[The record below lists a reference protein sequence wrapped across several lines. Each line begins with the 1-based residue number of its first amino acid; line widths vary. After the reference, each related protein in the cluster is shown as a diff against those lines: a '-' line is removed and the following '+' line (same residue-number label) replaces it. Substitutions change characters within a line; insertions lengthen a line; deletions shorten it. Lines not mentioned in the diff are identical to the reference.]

1 MVIRKLLMM
10 SLVLCIQA
18 AEPITV
24 GLEKSVLSLNPLLL
38 SREVESQVVDMAF
51 DRLVTLDDK
60 GAYVPQMLSGWEI
73 SKDGR
78 DILLTLRPG
87 QVWQDGKPITAEDV
101 VHTWHMLS
109 LPEVRK
115 VFDLEGVR
123 TLDSVKAEGPLKVRI
138 HLRQA
143 RATLLADLYN
153 FQPVPRHLYGTG
165 ADRYSH
171 PLNLAPVGSGP
182 YRVLAGATSKEMH
195 LELWPGYKGPHPG
208 RWERFYFRVQSEEP
222 AVYVRQLKSGDFHFA
237 AMDWF
242 HHYLLRKGV
251 FGDGRLVPRT
261 VPTASFDTFWLNCD
275 PKSSLLSD
283 QWLRVA
289 LAELLPWEFL
299 MAQRSLRS
307 NRPAYSLW
315 PPQSWAFDASAQH
328 LPKLERA
335 RELLDAAGW
344 EMGPAGHRV
353 NAKGRELR
361 LVVYARQ
368 VFSTTDA
375 VQAFCEL
382 AEKVGIA
389 IELRRIS
396 VDEVTNM
403 SAKGQ
408 GDIWC
413 YPWNTSL
420 DPNDDAPLFTTAG
433 IASGVNVCHFRN
445 AEVDHLF
452 DLGRHELDP
461 AARKNLYLQINT
473 IVQREHPIIQLT
485 YGVAYLGISPHLQGV
500 AFNSLGQSYGFVPG
514 RRGWALTP

>member
-1 MVIRKLLMM
+1 MVIRKMLM
-10 SLVLCIQA
+10 LGLALCLQA
-18 AEPITV
+18 AEPIRV

-38 SREVESQVVDMAF
+38 AREVESQVVDMVF

-87 QVWQDGKPITAEDV
+87 LVWQDGKPVEAEDV
-101 VHTWHMLS
+101 VYTWRMLS

-115 VFDLEGVR
+115 IFDLEGVR
-123 TLDSVKAEGPLKVRI
+123 TLDSLKAEGPLKVRI

-143 RATLLADLYN
+143 RATLLVDLYN
-153 FQPVPRHLYGTG
+153 FQPIPRHLYGAG

-171 PLNLAPVGSGP
+171 PLNFAPVGSGP
-182 YRVLAGATSKEMH
+182 YRVLPGATSKEIH
-195 LELWPGYKGPHPG
+195 LERWPGYKGPHPG
-208 RWERFYFRVQSEEP
+208 SWERFDFRVQSEEP
-222 AVYVRQLKSGDFHFA
+222 AEYTRQLKSGEYHFA

-251 FGDGRLVPRT
+251 FGDGSLLPRT

-275 PKSSLLSD
+275 PQRSVLSD
-283 QWLRVA
+283 QRLRVA

-299 MAQRSLRS
+299 MGQRSLRS
-307 NRPAYSLW
+307 NRAANSLW
-315 PPQSWAFDASAQH
+315 PPQSWAYDSSGQH
-328 LPKLERA
+328 LPKLDRA

-344 EMGPAGHRV
+344 TIGPQGHRV
-353 NAKGRELR
+353 NAQGREMH
-361 LVVYARQ
+361 LVMYARQ
-368 VFSTTDA
+368 VYSTQDA
-375 VQAFCEL
+375 PQAFCEQ
-382 AEKVGIA
+382 AAKVGIS
-389 IELRRIS
+389 IDLKRIS
-396 VDEVTNM
+396 VDEVTTV
-403 SAKGQ
+403 AAGGQ

-420 DPNDDAPLFTTAG
+420 DPNDDGPLFTTAG
-433 IASGVNVCHFRN
+433 IASGVNVTHFRN
-445 AEVDHLF
+445 IEVDHLF
-452 DLGRHELDP
+452 ERGRHELDP
-461 AARKNLYLQINT
+461 VARKALYLNINR

-500 AFNSLGQSYGFVPG
+500 GFNPLGQSYGFVPG
-514 RRGWALTP
+514 RRGWTLTP